1 MISDN
6 KLSPRLACLIFLS
19 LFWLGCVTPRAI
31 PVKEYQARKDVSHT
45 RVRSQDM
52 IDEIA
57 RLSQISENQVFTEE
71 FGIPEYIIGP
81 DDVLEITFW
90 EGRKPEKYTA
100 TVQPYGT
107 ISYSFLDDVKVA
119 GLTTRQVDQ
128 VLTEDLS
135 KELRDVRIDV
145 SVLKYRSKSAL
156 LFGEI
161 NILQT
166 GKSGPGKYI
175 LKGKTTVLDLIVAA
189 GGATK
194 DSDLKNVEL
203 VRGGKRYPLN
213 LYDAMFKGDMNQNV
227 IIDHRDVVT
236 VPELPTLGERVYVFG
251 EVNSEGIYAH
261 EDSYDLLAAIA
272 SAGGCTPTAIE
283 SDIRIIRGY
292 GEGKPVILS
301 ASLTDILEKGDIEQ
315 NIPLMNGDVVYV
327 SRTIIGDINEF
338 IVNTTPLLEYIFF
351 PSRYRNAYS
360 DSTRMRYF
368 MRD

>member
-1 MISDN
+1 M
-6 KLSPRLACLIFLS
+6 
-19 LFWLGCVTPRAI
+19 
-31 PVKEYQARKDVSHT
+31 
-45 RVRSQDM
+45 
-52 IDEIA
+52 
-57 RLSQISENQVFTEE
+57 
-71 FGIPEYIIGP
+71 
-81 DDVLEITFW
+81 
-90 EGRKPEKYTA
+90 
-100 TVQPYGT
+100 
-107 ISYSFLDDVKVA
+107 
-119 GLTTRQVDQ
+119 DQ

-135 KELRDVRIDV
+135 KELRNVRIDV
-145 SVLKYRSKSAL
+145 SVLQYKSKSAL

-161 NILQT
+161 NALEGT
-166 GKSGPGKYI
+166 KSGPGKYI
-175 LKGKTTVLDLIVAA
+175 LKGKTTILDLIVEA

-236 VPELPTLGERVYVFG
+236 VPELPILGERVYVFG

-261 EDSYDLLAAIA
+261 ENSYDLLAAIA
-272 SAGGCTPTAIE
+272 SAGGCTITAIE
-283 SDIRIIRGY
+283 GDIRIIRGY

-315 NIPLMNGDVVYV
+315 NIPLIDGDVVYV
-327 SRTIIGDINEF
+327 SRTLIGDINEF

-351 PSRYRNAYS
+351 PGKYRDAYS